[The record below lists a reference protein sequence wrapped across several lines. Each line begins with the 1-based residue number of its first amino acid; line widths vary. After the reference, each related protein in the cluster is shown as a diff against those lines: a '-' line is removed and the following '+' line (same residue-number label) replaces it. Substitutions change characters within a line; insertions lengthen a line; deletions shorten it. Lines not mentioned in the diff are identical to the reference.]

1 MKTTKKFTRFIALV
15 MVMMLCLFS
24 VAGCS
29 NTGSSNSGSN
39 DSNTATQ
46 SESGSENS
54 TDAGSDT
61 TDNTSGDA
69 AKVKIGMIWY
79 GNTDA
84 MGGTFYSWANHA
96 AEVLGVELVWKLGSY
111 TTADELTDCENLI
124 SAGCQGV
131 YFVPMDTAANLQ
143 LGNACKDAGVYW
155 ATSNRQIADADVLA
169 ACEAN
174 PYFVARVYDNSYD
187 VCKEMVK
194 VLADQGITKVCML
207 SGDPTD
213 AMMVDR
219 TSGFEDGC
227 KEYGVEILA
236 TSQIVSGDASAN
248 VDSVNNFLTLYPNM
262 DAILAVSGTAG
273 VGEAIITAL
282 EASGR
287 ETGSVKVA
295 AFDTFE
301 GNQKAFEDGWLA
313 ASCGGY
319 TSECLVSF
327 LALVNRARGNSDS
340 SEVMALTLSP
350 LLITSAEEM
359 EIFSQ
364 YVDNPDVQLY
374 SDETIKQ
381 LAETGM
387 GIEDY
392 QKVLDDWSIEFVK
405 QAVGIE

>member
-1 MKTTKKFTRFIALV
+1 MKTTKKLTRFIALAIA
-15 MVMMLCLFS
+15 MILCLFTL
-24 VAGCS
+24 AGCAGSGS
-29 NTGSSNSGSN
+29 NNGGGSQEGTGSSESDAETNAGTESETADSG
-39 DSNTATQ
+39 
-46 SESGSENS
+46 E
-54 TDAGSDT
+54 
-61 TDNTSGDA
+61 
-69 AKVKIGMIWY
+69 KVKIGMIWY

-96 AEVLGVELVWKLGSY
+96 AEVLNVELVWKLGSF

-155 ATSNRQIADADVLA
+155 ATSNRQIADESVLA

-174 PYFVARVYDNSYD
+174 PYFVSRVYDNSYD

-194 VLADQGITKVCML
+194 VLADQGIKKVCML

-219 TSGFEDGC
+219 TKGFEDGC
-227 KEYGVEILA
+227 SEYGVEILA

-262 DAILAVSGTAG
+262 EGILAVSGTAG
-273 VGEAIITAL
+273 VGEAIVTAL
-282 EASGR
+282 DASGR
-287 ETGSVKVA
+287 EKGSVKVA

-301 GNQKAFEDGWLA
+301 GNQQAFEDGWLA

-319 TSECLVSF
+319 TSECLISL
-327 LALVNRARGNSDS
+327 LALIGRVSGNSDAS
-340 SEVMALTLSP
+340 QVMALSLSP

-359 EIFSQ
+359 DIFSQ
-364 YVDNPDVQLY
+364 YVDNPEIQLY
-374 SDETIKQ
+374 SDETIQ
-381 LAETGM
+381 SLAGEGVTM
-387 GIEDY
+387 EDY
-392 QKVLDDWSIEFVK
+392 QKVLDDWSIEYVK